1 MTAGVNSDSPRAPSS
16 FDRPAMLDKA
26 IAIGLIIAVIFTGLA
41 YGATE
46 HWSVAI
52 FEVIVTVLIMLWAV
66 KVVRDKRLKI
76 ILPVAALPIAGLVLI
91 GVVQSV
97 AMVSSDGRARALS
110 MDVEATR
117 SAVIVLFFLLVSFVM
132 AANFFVGRERLI
144 TLANVLVIYGLGLS
158 IFALVQHFGWD
169 GRIYWLRPTEWT
181 TVFGPFANRNHYAG
195 YMEMLVPLPIALI
208 ISRGVRRETWLF
220 YGFAAMVMGVT
231 IIVSLSR
238 GGIIGLVAGMIFLA
252 LVGARV
258 SRRRLAANDLAQRP
272 PSFWKRAGAV
282 AAIAIAITAGVVW
295 IGAEGIIKRASDT
308 FTTQINSR
316 PEDNLFSR
324 EAIWQ
329 DTLTMIRANPVLGV
343 GLGAYETVY
352 PIYGRSDGF
361 YVINYAHNDYLQV
374 IADAGIAGGL
384 LAVIFVV
391 MILRALARATR
402 SSDPVMAGF
411 ALASGASVFSLLVHS
426 LFDFNLQIPS
436 NALLF
441 LIHAAVLSSIAASAP
456 EGRSAVA
463 AGRAKTGDL
472 ATGVSS

>member
-1 MTAGVNSDSPRAPSS
+1 MAGVYSNSPLAPTP
-16 FDRPAMLDKA
+16 FDRVAMLDKA
-26 IAIGLIIAVIFTGLA
+26 ITIGLIIAVIFTGLA

-46 HWSVAI
+46 PWSVAI

-76 ILPVAALPIAGLVLI
+76 IVPMAALPIVGLIVI

-97 AMVSSDGRARALS
+97 AIISSEGRARALS

-117 SAVIVLFFLLVSFVM
+117 TAVIVLFFLLVSFVM
-132 AANFFVGRERLI
+132 AANFFAGRERL
-144 TLANVLVIYGLGLS
+144 TLLANVLVIYGLGLS

-169 GRIYWLRPTEWT
+169 GRIYWLRPTEWA

-220 YGFAAMVMGVT
+220 YGFAATVMGVT

-238 GGIIGLVAGMIFLA
+238 GGMVGLIAGMIFLT

-258 SRRRLAANDLAQRP
+258 TRGRLADHDRAQGAT
-272 PSFWKRAGAV
+272 SFWKRAGAI

-295 IGAEGIIKRASDT
+295 IGAEGIIKRAGDT
-308 FTTQINSR
+308 FSQQINSK
-316 PEDNLFSR
+316 PEDNHFSR
-324 EAIWQ
+324 EAIWH
-329 DTLTMIRANPVLGV
+329 DTFAMIRANPVLGV

-374 IADAGIAGGL
+374 VADAGIAGGL
-384 LAVIFVV
+384 LALIFVV
-391 MILRALARATR
+391 MILRALKRATR
-402 SSDPVMAGF
+402 SSDPVIAGF

-441 LIHAAVLSSIAASAP
+441 LIHAAVLSSIAASVP
-456 EGRSAVA
+456 EGRSAVVA
-463 AGRAKTGDL
+463 SRAKAGDF
-472 ATGVSS
+472 ATGV